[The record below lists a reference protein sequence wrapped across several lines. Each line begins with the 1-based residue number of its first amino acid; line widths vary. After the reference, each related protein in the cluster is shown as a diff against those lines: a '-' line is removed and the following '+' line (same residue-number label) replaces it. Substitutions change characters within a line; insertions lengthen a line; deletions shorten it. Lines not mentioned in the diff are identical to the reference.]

1 MSSIHFRQDHLI
13 HRLRLQSGQAQRVRV
28 GQAGAGLRWA
38 GLSEQVRS
46 DYQEKH
52 RTLQSKTPL

>member
-1 MSSIHFRQDHLI
+1 MSSIHFRQDHLL
-13 HRLRLQSGQAQRVRV
+13 HRLRLQPGQAERVRV
-28 GQAGAGLRWA
+28 GQAGAGLRWS

-46 DYQEKH
+46 DHQEKH